1 LLYFEIT
8 GKGKIVAEN
17 EILVN
22 HTKLQDFVTGLFE
35 GAGMP
40 PADAQFFS
48 QSLVETNLWGIDSHG
63 VLRVPIYVTRLL
75 AGSCNPKPEI
85 KTVKS
90 AITLEILH
98 GDDGAGQIVGRE
110 AMARAIDLAK
120 TYNVGFVGAIRSNH
134 FGAAA
139 TFTRIAAA
147 EGMIGIAMTNV
158 VQNVVAPGGSK
169 PIIGN
174 NPFSV
179 AIPTYGEF
187 PFVLDISL
195 SSVAGG
201 KLLLASK
208 KGEKIPLDWGTDKNG
223 RPTDDPN
230 EAFKGFLLPV
240 GGHKGL
246 GLAYTIEIL
255 TGVIS
260 GGVFLE
266 AMKGMYKYPND
277 PSLTSHLMV
286 AVNLSAIMDQDEMQ
300 KRMAEFIQTIRNS
313 PMWDESQEMLLP
325 GEPEYRSMQARKVSG
340 IPLPQNL
347 YEELLTLADHL
358 GVEDS
363 LPGL

>member
-1 LLYFEIT
+1 M
-8 GKGKIVAEN
+8 AEN

-35 GAGMP
+35 GTGML

-63 VLRVPIYVTRLL
+63 VLRVPIYVKRLL

-85 KTVKS
+85 NTVKS
-90 AITLEILH
+90 AITLEILY
-98 GDDGAGQIVGRE
+98 GDDGAGQIVGRK
-110 AMARAIDLAK
+110 AMERAIELAK
-120 TYNVGFVGAIRSNH
+120 TYNVGIVGAIRSNH

-139 TFTRIAAA
+139 TYTRMAVA

-179 AIPTYGEF
+179 AVPTYGDF

-208 KGEKIPLDWGTDKNG
+208 KGVKIPLDWGTDKNG
-223 RPTDDPN
+223 QPTDDPD

-246 GLAYTIEIL
+246 GLAYAVEIL

-260 GGVFLE
+260 GSVFLE
-266 AMKGMYKYPND
+266 AMKGMYKYPDD
-277 PSLTSHLMV
+277 PSLTSHLMA
-286 AVNLSAIMDQDEMQ
+286 AVNLSAIMDQDDIQ
-300 KRMAEFIQTIRNS
+300 ARMTDFIQTIHNS
-313 PMWDESQEMLLP
+313 PMWDQSKEMLIP
-325 GEPEYRSMQARKVSG
+325 GELEYRTMQQRKQRG
-340 IPLPQNL
+340 IPLPNNL
-347 YEELLTLADHL
+347 YEELVALAKEL
-358 GVEDS
+358 GVTTTLS
-363 LPGL
+363 IL

>member
-1 LLYFEIT
+1 MADQIRTDYQ
-8 GKGKIVAEN
+8 V
-17 EILVN
+17 
-22 HTKLQDFVTGLFE
+22 LQTFTADLFQSTGLNQE
-35 GAGMP
+35 
-40 PADAQFFS
+40 DAAYYS
-48 QSLVETNLWGIDSHG
+48 KSLVDTNLWGIDSHG
-63 VLRVPIYVTRLL
+63 VLRVPIYIKRLL
-75 AGSCNPKPEI
+75 AGSCNPKPNI
-85 KTVKS
+85 TTIKS
-90 AITLEILH
+90 AITLEVLD

-110 AMARAIDLAK
+110 AMLRAIDLAK
-120 TYNVGFVGAIRSNH
+120 TYNIGIVGVIRSNH

-139 TFTRIAAA
+139 TFTRMAVA

-179 AIPTYGEF
+179 AVPTYGDF

-208 KGEKIPLDWGTDKNG
+208 KGEKIPMDWGTDKNG
-223 RPTDDPN
+223 HPTDDPD

-266 AMKGMYKYPND
+266 AMKGMYKYPDD

-286 AVNLSAIMDQDEMQ
+286 AVNLSAIMDQNDIQ
-300 KRMAEFIQTIRNS
+300 TRMTDFIQTIHNS
-313 PMWDESQEMLLP
+313 PMWDQSKEMLIP
-325 GEPEYRSMQARKVSG
+325 GEIEYHTMQQRKQSG
-340 IPLPQNL
+340 IPLPNNL
-347 YEELLTLADHL
+347 YEELVALGQEL
-358 GVEDS
+358 GVKTKLS
-363 LPGL
+363 VI

>member
-1 LLYFEIT
+1 M
-8 GKGKIVAEN
+8 AEN
-17 EILVN
+17 EILVK

-40 PADAQFFS
+40 PADAQFSS

-63 VLRVPIYVTRLL
+63 VLRVPIYVKRLL

-90 AITLEILH
+90 AITLEVLH
-98 GDDGAGQIVGRE
+98 GDDGAGQIVGRK
-110 AMARAIDLAK
+110 AMERAIELAK
-120 TYNVGFVGAIRSNH
+120 TYNVGMVGAIRSNH

-139 TFTRIAAA
+139 TFSRMAVA

-179 AIPTYGEF
+179 AVPTYGDF

-208 KGEKIPLDWGTDKNG
+208 KGEKIPMDWATDKNG
-223 RPTDDPN
+223 QPTDDPD

-255 TGVIS
+255 TGLMS

-277 PSLTSHLMV
+277 PSLTSHLMA
-286 AVNLSAIMDQDEMQ
+286 AVNLSAIMDQDDIQ
-300 KRMAEFIQTIRNS
+300 ARMTDFIQTIHNS
-313 PMWDESQEMLLP
+313 PMWDQSKEMLIP
-325 GEPEYRSMQARKVSG
+325 GEIEYRTMQQRKQRG
-340 IPLPQNL
+340 IPLPNNL
-347 YEELLTLADHL
+347 YEELVALAKEL
-358 GVEDS
+358 SVKTKLS
-363 LPGL
+363 VI

>member
-1 LLYFEIT
+1 MADQIRTDYQ
-8 GKGKIVAEN
+8 V
-17 EILVN
+17 
-22 HTKLQDFVTGLFE
+22 LQAFTADLFQSTGLNQE
-35 GAGMP
+35 
-40 PADAQFFS
+40 DAAYYS
-48 QSLVETNLWGIDSHG
+48 KSLVDTNLWGIDSHG
-63 VLRVPIYVTRLL
+63 VLRVPIYIKRLL
-75 AGSCNPKPEI
+75 AGSCNPKPNI
-85 KTVKS
+85 KTIKS
-90 AITLEILH
+90 AITLEVLD

-110 AMARAIDLAK
+110 AMLRAIDLAK
-120 TYNVGFVGAIRSNH
+120 TYNIGIVGVIRSNH

-139 TFTRIAAA
+139 TFTRMAVA

-179 AIPTYGEF
+179 AVPTYGEF

-208 KGEKIPLDWGTDKNG
+208 KGEKIPMDWGTDKNG
-223 RPTDDPN
+223 QPTDDPD

-266 AMKGMYKYPND
+266 AMKGMYKYPDD
-277 PSLTSHLMV
+277 PSLTSHLMA
-286 AVNLSAIMDQDEMQ
+286 AVNLSAIMDQDEIQ
-300 KRMAEFIQTIRNS
+300 ARMTDFIQTIHNS
-313 PMWDESQEMLLP
+313 PMWDQSKEMLIP
-325 GEPEYRSMQARKVSG
+325 GEIEYRTMQQRKQRG
-340 IPLPQNL
+340 IPLPNNL
-347 YEELLTLADHL
+347 YEELVALAQEL
-358 GVEDS
+358 GVKTKLS
-363 LPGL
+363 VI

>member
-1 LLYFEIT
+1 MADQIRTDYQ
-8 GKGKIVAEN
+8 V
-17 EILVN
+17 
-22 HTKLQDFVTGLFE
+22 LQTFTADLFQSTGLNQE
-35 GAGMP
+35 
-40 PADAQFFS
+40 DAAYYS
-48 QSLVETNLWGIDSHG
+48 KSLVDTNLWGIDSHG
-63 VLRVPIYVTRLL
+63 VLRVPIYIKRLL
-75 AGSCNPKPEI
+75 AGSCNPKPNI
-85 KTVKS
+85 TTIKS
-90 AITLEILH
+90 AITLEVLD

-110 AMARAIDLAK
+110 AMLRAIDLAK
-120 TYNVGFVGAIRSNH
+120 TYNIGIVGVIRSNH

-139 TFTRIAAA
+139 TFTRMAVA

-179 AIPTYGEF
+179 AVPTYGDF

-208 KGEKIPLDWGTDKNG
+208 KGEKIPMDWGTDKNG
-223 RPTDDPN
+223 HPTDDPD

-266 AMKGMYKYPND
+266 AMKGMYKYPDD
-277 PSLTSHLMV
+277 PSLTSHLMA
-286 AVNLSAIMDQDEMQ
+286 AVNLSAIMEEDEIQ
-300 KRMAEFIQTIRNS
+300 ARMTDFIQTIHNS
-313 PMWDESQEMLLP
+313 PMWDQSKEMLIP
-325 GEPEYRSMQARKVSG
+325 GEIEYRTMQQRKQRG
-340 IPLPQNL
+340 IPLSNNL
-347 YEELLTLADHL
+347 YEELVALAKEL
-358 GVEDS
+358 GVKTKLS
-363 LPGL
+363 VF

>member
-1 LLYFEIT
+1 MADQIR
-8 GKGKIVAEN
+8 VDHQ
-17 EILVN
+17 V
-22 HTKLQDFVTGLFE
+22 LQAFTADLFQSIGLSQE
-35 GAGMP
+35 
-40 PADAQFFS
+40 DAAYYS
-48 QSLVETNLWGIDSHG
+48 KSLVDTNLWGIDSHG
-63 VLRVPIYVTRLL
+63 VLRVPIYIKRLL
-75 AGSCNPKPEI
+75 AGSCNPKPNI
-85 KTVKS
+85 TTIKS
-90 AITLEILH
+90 AITLEILD

-110 AMARAIDLAK
+110 AMLRAIDLAK
-120 TYNVGFVGAIRSNH
+120 TYNIGIVGVIRSNH

-139 TFTRIAAA
+139 TFTRMAVA

-179 AIPTYGEF
+179 AVPTYGDF

-208 KGEKIPLDWGTDKNG
+208 KGEKIPMDWGTDKNG
-223 RPTDDPN
+223 HPTDDPD

-266 AMKGMYKYPND
+266 AMKGMYKYPDD

-286 AVNLSAIMDQDEMQ
+286 AVNLSAIMDQNDIQM
-300 KRMAEFIQTIRNS
+300 RMTDFIQTIHNS
-313 PMWDESQEMLLP
+313 PMWDQSKEMLIP
-325 GEPEYRSMQARKVSG
+325 GEIEYRTMQQRKQRG
-340 IPLPQNL
+340 IPLSNNL
-347 YEELLTLADHL
+347 YEELVALAQEL
-358 GVEDS
+358 GVKTK
-363 LPGL
+363 LPVL